1 MLSCQELVTT
11 RFFMLKTNIYIPVLW
26 FVMLGTSLFSQEVP
40 TLSYFNITAGS
51 KQVFLSWQLNA
62 GATCLG
68 MEIQRSEDGKSFE
81 QVGKIGGICGD
92 ITKPISYSFIDE
104 TPPLNTTL
112 YYRLELGQGA
122 FTDTVKTE
130 LIDLNGFA
138 IQIRPNPVKNNAKI
152 YFSNESRMEHTLNLY
167 DLTGRNLGSISS
179 SESLFELE
187 NLSYPTG
194 IYMYII
200 RSKDGTK
207 NYSGK
212 MMIVD

>member
-1 MLSCQELVTT
+1 MKLTFKILLLFLFTGTVFVNAQET
-11 RFFMLKTNIYIPVLW
+11 
-26 FVMLGTSLFSQEVP
+26 P
-40 TLSYFNITAGS
+40 TLTYFNITSGN

-68 MEIQRSEDGKSFE
+68 MNIERSTDGEFFQ

-92 ITKPISYSFIDE
+92 LSKPISYNFIDDS
-104 TPPLNTTL
+104 PPLNQPL
-112 YYRLELGQGA
+112 YYRIELGQGA
-122 FTDTVKTE
+122 WSDTVKTK
-130 LIDLNGFA
+130 LTDLDGMA
-138 IQIRPNPVKNNAKI
+138 VQIRPNPVKDHAKI
-152 YFSNESRMEHTLNLY
+152 YFTNESRMEHTLNLY
-167 DLTGRNLGSISS
+167 DLAGRNLGNISS
-179 SESLFELE
+179 NEPLFELE

-200 RSKDGTK
+200 RSKDGTR